1 MENGWDEHKISI
13 LYRLD
18 KMDAKLDKIDD
29 DLHSIQRELSFSR
42 GRTYTIS
49 AFIAAIISVL
59 TTFSESFWG

>member
-29 DLHSIQRELSFSR
+29 DLHSIQRDLSFSR

>member
-18 KMDAKLDKIDD
+18 KMDAKLDKIDEE
-29 DLHSIQRELSFSR
+29 LIGIQRELSFSR

-49 AFIAAIISVL
+49 AFIAALV
-59 TTFSESFWG
+59 SFFTAFGERLWS